1 MDGRPQNSFLLR
13 VKWCLKNTAITLHVH
28 INSRSFF
35 ASQSSVCI
43 CGVSQSWAPVLAVGP
58 HAQIF
63 PCPWNLFILCAV
75 DDDSKPLQFH
85 IEEQYSEILQMQFF
99 TSSHHVVLLLLLSVN
114 HNSCTLL
121 VQLFLLTITLQP
133 LAAPFQLLKYKTEK
147 NGKMSQFELF
157 SMFYDGFMIFA
168 NHCLCVYT

>member
-1 MDGRPQNSFLLR
+1 MPKEHSNNSACSHKQQILLCITI
-13 VKWCLKNTAITLHVH
+13 VSLHLWCVGC
-28 INSRSFF
+28 
-35 ASQSSVCI
+35 SSAH
-43 CGVSQSWAPVLAVGP
+43 VSQSWASVLAVGP

-121 VQLFLLTITLQP
+121 VQLFLLTITFQP
-133 LAAPFQLLKYKTEK
+133 LAALFQLLKYKTEK